1 MTTRRRDWTPKS
13 RRCRPS
19 STPSKEGAHEESQA
33 QYYDSLC
40 SIEKVKAQRVSD
52 EREKRSV
59 QRVMPDGSVVRT
71 YQELYANKLTIQQH
85 SSEQLRRQKAAIEK
99 NEGSSMKQRA
109 MFSDLYKLLECKH
122 ALNSDGAFGGANAF
136 GSSEFELG
144 GANVMK
150 ITGLQGA

>member
-1 MTTRRRDWTPKS
+1 MWD
-13 RRCRPS
+13 
-19 STPSKEGAHEESQA
+19 
-33 QYYDSLC
+33 
-40 SIEKVKAQRVSD
+40 VKLKRAAD
-52 EREKRSV
+52 EDKWERG
-59 QRVMPDGSVVRT
+59 DGRLLPNFKC